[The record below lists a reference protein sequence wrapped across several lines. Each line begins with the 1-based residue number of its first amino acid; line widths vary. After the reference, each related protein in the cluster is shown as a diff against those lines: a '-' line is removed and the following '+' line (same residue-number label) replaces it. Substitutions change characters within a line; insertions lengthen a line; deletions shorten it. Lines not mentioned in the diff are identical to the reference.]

1 MKSGQKQSN
10 TNNKKSRGRAEP
22 EQKSLRHKELCSE
35 GGTGRGSQQ
44 LQLQKTAKAERFV
57 GGRKGG
63 GASGQMVF
71 ISALLA
77 LAFEMSENSATK
89 RRCRNYP
96 AMVGTHGGHI
106 LLAVTVTV
114 GPVVAYY
121 VVAKPFNMGSISARH
136 QKLRVCVRVCD
147 HNCSAC
153 RQQQQH

>member
-1 MKSGQKQSN
+1 MRGGQEEAR
-10 TNNKKSRGRAEP
+10 NNYNCKRQPRLRG
-22 EQKSLRHKELCSE
+22 SWE
-35 GGTGRGSQQ
+35 GG
-44 LQLQKTAKAERFV
+44 
-57 GGRKGG
+57 KGG

-96 AMVGTHGGHI
+96 GMVGTHGGHI

-136 QKLRVCVRVCD
+136 QKLRVCVRVCV
-147 HNCSAC
+147 
-153 RQQQQH
+153 

>member
-1 MKSGQKQSN
+1 
-10 TNNKKSRGRAEP
+10 
-22 EQKSLRHKELCSE
+22 
-35 GGTGRGSQQ
+35 
-44 LQLQKTAKAERFV
+44 
-57 GGRKGG
+57 
-63 GASGQMVF
+63 MVF

-96 AMVGTHGGHI
+96 GMVGTHGGHI

-136 QKLRVCVRVCD
+136 QKLLVCVC
-147 HNCSAC
+147 AC
-153 RQQQQH
+153 V

>member
-1 MKSGQKQSN
+1 M
-10 TNNKKSRGRAEP
+10 
-22 EQKSLRHKELCSE
+22 
-35 GGTGRGSQQ
+35 GGG
-44 LQLQKTAKAERFV
+44 
-57 GGRKGG
+57 KGG
-63 GASGQMVF
+63 GTLGQMVF

-96 AMVGTHGGHI
+96 GMVGTHGGHI

-136 QKLRVCVRVCD
+136 QKLRVCVC
-147 HNCSAC
+147 AC
-153 RQQQQH
+153 V